1 MNDIANRTLLIAS
14 YCVMSTNMAIEVIA
28 HPDAKD
34 HGGSIVGLGFC
45 LLILIALIRR
55 ISPKLAVAAATL
67 SGLIAVVGAY
77 LIIRFVILQGVG
89 SATAPDLIVK
99 VYFSIVVPVFA
110 ARYIVLR
117 DRAIRAASSD
127 AQQSVRAIAG
137 PRLR

>member
-1 MNDIANRTLLIAS
+1 
-14 YCVMSTNMAIEVIA
+14 MSTNMAIEVIA

-34 HGGSIVGLGFC
+34 HSGSIIGLGFC

-55 ISPKLAVAAATL
+55 ISPRLAVAAATL

-77 LIIRFVILQGVG
+77 LIIRFVILRGVG

-110 ARYIVLR
+110 TRYIVLR
-117 DRAIRAASSD
+117 ERAIRAASSD
-127 AQQSVRAIAG
+127 A
-137 PRLR
+137 